1 MQQFTTEQDY
11 TKKLDISLWKRLV
24 VYARPYYKNLG
35 LVALFMTL
43 TALIDAAYPLLN
55 SYAIDQMIQ
64 NNDLSAMKVFA
75 PIYFAISIL
84 SGVLVYLF
92 LCQSAKIEVGTCYII
107 RQAGFKRLQELSFTF
122 YDRTPVGY
130 LMSRMTSDI
139 QRLADTIGWTLLD
152 LVWGSVIIVI
162 YCVIMFLKDWRL
174 ALLVI
179 AVTPALA
186 VLSVYFQKHILAA
199 YRAVRKTNSQITG
212 AFNEGIMGAKT
223 TKTLVREE
231 RNFDE
236 FKQLTATMRT
246 SSVRAA
252 MLSAVYLPIVTTIGT
267 FAMGL
272 ALWKGGYDVYTGV
285 MSLGTLTVLVS
296 YATQMFEPIREVA
309 RIFADLQSS
318 QAAAERVLTLLET
331 EPDIVDGAD
340 VVARYGDEIHPKR
353 ENWEKIRGDVTFD
366 HVSFHYKGGER
377 VLDDFNLTVRA
388 GQTIALVGETGS
400 GKSTIVNLV
409 CRFYEPTA
417 GAICIDGIDY
427 RERSQLWLQSR
438 LGYVLQAPHLFSGTV
453 ADNIRYGRL
462 DATREEVER
471 AAKLVDAHRFITKLE
486 KGYDTFVGEGGSRLS
501 TGEKQLI
508 SFARAILADPAI
520 FVLDEATSSIDTE
533 TEQLIQNA
541 IGKVLQGR
549 TSFIVAH
556 RLSTI
561 RNADRILVIHG
572 GKIIEDGNHSQLI
585 AKGGYYYNLYTNQF
599 VEEQTQRAI
608 AGDA

>member
-1 MQQFTTEQDY
+1 
-11 TKKLDISLWKRLV
+11 
-24 VYARPYYKNLG
+24 
-35 LVALFMTL
+35 
-43 TALIDAAYPLLN
+43 
-55 SYAIDQMIQ
+55 
-64 NNDLSAMKVFA
+64 
-75 PIYFAISIL
+75 
-84 SGVLVYLF
+84 
-92 LCQSAKIEVGTCYII
+92 
-107 RQAGFKRLQELSFTF
+107 
-122 YDRTPVGY
+122 
-130 LMSRMTSDI
+130 
-139 QRLADTIGWTLLD
+139 
-152 LVWGSVIIVI
+152 
-162 YCVIMFLKDWRL
+162 
-174 ALLVI
+174 
-179 AVTPALA
+179 
-186 VLSVYFQKHILAA
+186 
-199 YRAVRKTNSQITG
+199 
-212 AFNEGIMGAKT
+212 
-223 TKTLVREE
+223 
-231 RNFDE
+231 
-236 FKQLTATMRT
+236 
-246 SSVRAA
+246 
-252 MLSAVYLPIVTTIGT
+252 
-267 FAMGL
+267 
-272 ALWKGGYDVYTGV
+272 
-285 MSLGTLTVLVS
+285 MSLGTLTVFVS

-377 VLDDFNLTVRA
+377 VLDDFNLTVQA

-417 GAICIDGIDY
+417 GAIYIDGIDY